1 MGLVNH
7 TWYYT
12 NASDVPRSLQSWV
25 STIQTVVL
33 TADVF
38 NILWKIEKNVSC
50 EVGFGEYE
58 SFGWEPD
65 WCGFGGSSSSFLFFR
80 FAVHIYSCTGGRDPP
95 RCTMWAWKS
104 HCGDIEQCKTPLGV
118 PKWEVVDTLWG
129 VLHCSMSPPGVFL
142 AHIVQ
147 GGGPSHLCTGKIL
160 SADPLALPDF
170 CSNYHSLLEVST
182 SKCLAASFLVSPRSQ
197 TAFTSRFLILISSS
211 DSAQML
217 TSSCKFW
224 TS

>member
-1 MGLVNH
+1 M
-7 TWYYT
+7 
-12 NASDVPRSLQSWV
+12 
-25 STIQTVVL
+25 
-33 TADVF
+33 
-38 NILWKIEKNVSC
+38 
-50 EVGFGEYE
+50 
-58 SFGWEPD
+58 
-65 WCGFGGSSSSFLFFR
+65 
-80 FAVHIYSCTGGRDPP
+80 
-95 RCTMWAWKS
+95 
-104 HCGDIEQCKTPLGV
+104 
-118 PKWEVVDTLWG
+118 DTLWG

-217 TSSCKFW
+217 TSSCKF
-224 TS
+224 